1 MIWYLTGLL
10 LALEIGFWGI
20 GLTLLLLPARLRR
33 FWPAFCAPAG
43 LGLQSA
49 VVWAGAHTAARGTDH
64 YGFACLLLPLA
75 LFGAAWVKLG
85 PARLGSAVAAARK
98 WWTLAPVMALA
109 FALQIYPFTKPPA
122 VLTAEALGSC
132 DAADYATG
140 ARVFKEFSSRDR
152 SGFMGLTE
160 VVRLLSIDN
169 FFDFW
174 LRLNHF
180 TPSALIALN
189 ATLLDRQ
196 PYELTSLLAAV
207 LAVIGLPTVF
217 WLLRSGFRFGR
228 AASLLLTAICA
239 FSPIGC
245 YVIYQDALG
254 QLLAMPAVALLIWV
268 GAKSYQAR
276 MRVGRGA
283 GYFGILLLAN
293 WLLLGSYNFFLLF
306 AYVPLAAYAGGRT
319 LAERTWKRGLAW
331 CGFIGLNLLLCAF
344 LFPGRVLSILDR
356 FRLFDD
362 TPFGWPIPPFR
373 PEGWLGVFA
382 DTRLHPAAQ
391 GWPQLLGAFCLAGA
405 GWALYRQWRRAPRVC
420 ALIAACALP
429 IFLGYAILVRRDGAG
444 SKNAGYDA
452 FKLFTV
458 FYPALLAGLCLW
470 LRDLRGAP
478 FRARAAAW
486 LLALCVL
493 ALNIHGA
500 LAFNKA
506 VRTQALEVDPWLE
519 EIGSVERMKDVKS
532 INVCLQEYWPRLW
545 ANYWLLRK
553 PQYFRLP
560 TYEGRRMTPLR
571 GDWDL
576 RDCLLEV
583 RPGDGAIHLN
593 NGYYLLRRA
602 GPEFLDPQF
611 GQGWY
616 TPESYRERFWNW
628 SAGAGQITVLNPHPY
643 PLAGALSFSMRA
655 LVPRHVRV
663 SLNGK
668 PLWEGAVDVDVS
680 SNRVPAISLPTG
692 TNVLEFD
699 SPEPP
704 QPPSGGEERSLSFA
718 LCGLQIDPAP
728 VK

>member
-10 LALEIGFWGI
+10 LALEICFWGI
-20 GLTLLLLPARLRR
+20 GLTLLLLPARFRR

-64 YGFACLLLPLA
+64 YGFACQLLPLA

-85 PARLGSAVAAARK
+85 PARVGSAVAAARK

-109 FALQIYPFTKPPA
+109 FVLQIYPFTKPPG

-152 SGFMGLTE
+152 HGFLGLTE

-207 LAVIGLPTVF
+207 LAALGLPTVF

-228 AASLLLTAICA
+228 GESLLLTAICA

-245 YVIYQDALG
+245 YVVFQDALG
-254 QLLAMPAVALLIWV
+254 QLLAAPAVALLIWV

-276 MRVGRGA
+276 GRA

-306 AYVPLAAYAGGRT
+306 AYVPLLAYAGGRT
-319 LAERTWKRGLAW
+319 IVERTWKRGLEW
-331 CGFIGLNLLLCAF
+331 CGFVGLNLLLCAF

-391 GWPQLLGAFCLAGA
+391 GWPQLVGAFCLAGA
-405 GWALYRQWRRAPRVC
+405 GWALYRQYRRAPRVC
-420 ALIAACALP
+420 ALIAACTLP
-429 IFLGYAILVRRDGAG
+429 IFAGYAILVQRDGAT
-444 SKNAGYDA
+444 SENAGYDA

-470 LRDLRGAP
+470 LRDLKIAP
-478 FRARAAAW
+478 SRARAAAW
-486 LLALCVL
+486 LLGLCLL
-493 ALNIHGA
+493 ALNIQGA

-519 EIGSVERMKDVKS
+519 EIGSVERMKEVKS
-532 INVCLQEYWPRLW
+532 INVCLQEYWPRIW

-583 RPGDGAIHLN
+583 RPATGAIHLN
-593 NGYYLLRRA
+593 YGYYLIRRA
-602 GPEFLDPQF
+602 EPEFLDPQF
-611 GQGWY
+611 AQGWY
-616 TPESYRERFWNW
+616 APENFRGQFWCW
-628 SAGAGQITVLNPHPY
+628 SKGGSSQISILNPHTY
-643 PLAGALSFSMRA
+643 PLTSRLSFSVRA
-655 LVPRHVRV
+655 LSPRNVRA
-663 SLNGK
+663 SLNGA
-668 PLWEGAVDVDVS
+668 PLCEGAVGDPGSIETVMVVS
-680 SNRVPAISLPTG
+680 AISLPPG
-692 TNVLEFD
+692 TSILELD

-704 QPPSGGEERSLSFA
+704 EPPSADEERPLSFA
-718 LCGLQIDPAP
+718 LRGLQIDPAP

>member
-1 MIWYLTGLL
+1 LL
-10 LALEIGFWGI
+10 LALEIYFWGI

-49 VVWAGAHTAARGTDH
+49 VVWVGAHTAMRGTDH

-75 LFGAAWVKLG
+75 LFGAAWIKLG
-85 PARLGSAVAAARK
+85 PGRLGKALAAARK
-98 WWTLAPVMALA
+98 WWTLAPVMAVS
-109 FALQIYPFTKPPA
+109 FALQIYPFTKSPGL
-122 VLTAEALGSC
+122 LTAEALGSC

-196 PYELTSLLAAV
+196 PFELTSVLAAV
-207 LAVIGLPTVF
+207 LAAIALPTVF
-217 WLLRSGFRFGR
+217 WLLRSAFRFGR
-228 AASLLLTAICA
+228 SASLLLTAICA
-239 FSPIGC
+239 FSPIVC
-245 YVIYQDALG
+245 YVVYQDALG
-254 QLLAMPAVALLIWV
+254 QLLATPAVALLIWV
-268 GAKSYQAR
+268 GVKSYQRRRAS
-276 MRVGRGA
+276 
-283 GYFGILLLAN
+283 YFGILLLAN

-306 AYVPLAAYAGGRT
+306 AYVPLVACIGGRT
-319 LAERTWKRGLAW
+319 IVERTWKRGLGW
-331 CGFIGLNLLLCAF
+331 CGFVGVNLLLCAF

-391 GWPQLLGAFCLAGA
+391 GWPQLVGAICLAAA
-405 GWALYRQWRRAPRVC
+405 GWALYRQHRRAPRVC
-420 ALIAACALP
+420 ALLAACALP
-429 IFLGYAILVRRDGAG
+429 IFLGYAILVWKDDAS

-470 LRDLRGAP
+470 LRDLKNSP
-478 FRARAAAW
+478 FRARVAAW
-486 LLALCVL
+486 FLGVCLLALNV
-493 ALNIHGA
+493 HGA
-500 LAFNKA
+500 LAFNTA
-506 VRTQALEVDPWLE
+506 VRRQALVVDPWLE
-519 EIGSVERMKDVKS
+519 EIGSVERMKNVKS

-583 RPGDGAIHLN
+583 RAGSGTIHLN
-593 NGYYLLRRA
+593 NGFYLIRRA
-602 GPEFLDPQF
+602 GPEFLDLQF
-611 GQGWY
+611 AQGWY
-616 TPESYRERFWNW
+616 EPESFRETFWSW
-628 SAGAGQITVLNPHPY
+628 SKGGVSQVNILNPHPY
-643 PLAGALSFSMRA
+643 ALAGPLSFSLRA
-655 LVPRHVRV
+655 LTPRHVRV

-668 PLWEGAVDVDVS
+668 PLWGGTAGFVAS
-680 SNRVPAISLPTG
+680 SGQAPAISLPPG
-692 TNVLEFD
+692 TSVLQFD

-704 QPPSGGEERSLSFA
+704 LPPSADDERSLSFA
-718 LCGLQIDPAP
+718 LCGLQIDPA
-728 VK
+728 K